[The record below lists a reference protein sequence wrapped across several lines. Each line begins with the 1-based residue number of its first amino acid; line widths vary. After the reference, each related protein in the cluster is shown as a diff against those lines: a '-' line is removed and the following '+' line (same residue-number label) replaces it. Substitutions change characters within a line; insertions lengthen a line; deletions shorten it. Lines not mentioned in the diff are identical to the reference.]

1 MAIQLRYTDGS
12 LWTVELVSPKM
23 KGFKEH
29 YNSVFDYQKAYVRSN
44 WRHLVSYFLGDNEMK
59 KNVLNKSK
67 DTPRKNVMSWMFRIQ
82 HPGVKHKDIYVV
94 LTDVASDFRAGM
106 LCGKIGSMSIWKSI
120 TESVDVF
127 LREKIDKVEP
137 VEYEM
142 STRYYTY
149 GVAKRESKD
158 NKLWCFIKEGDRRKN
173 FQEEVLVGE
182 ILVRKEV

>member
-12 LWTVELVSPKM
+12 LWNVELVNPKT

-29 YNSVFDYQKAYVRSN
+29 YNRVLDYQKSYVRSN
-44 WRHLVSYFLGDNEMK
+44 WRHLLSYFLGDKEMK
-59 KNVLNKSK
+59 KNVLDKSK
-67 DTPRKNVMSWMFRIQ
+67 DALRKNVISWMFRIQ
-82 HPGVKHKDIYVV
+82 HPGVEHRDIYVV
-94 LTDVASDFRAGM
+94 LTDVASDFRSGM
-106 LCGKIGSMSIWKSI
+106 LCGKISSTTIWKSI
-120 TESVDVF
+120 TESVDAF

-142 STRYYTY
+142 ITRYYSC

-158 NKLWCFIKEGDRRKN
+158 NELWCYTKEEDRRRH
-173 FQEEVLVGE
+173 FGEAVSVDE